1 LIFEYLIYTSN
12 GGIISVNKSCYME
25 LLIMNNVKNTELG
38 KNNQNYDY
46 NDFFR
51 MSQQYLRTSQLIIDK
66 INKLKK
72 FLRI

>member
-1 LIFEYLIYTSN
+1 
-12 GGIISVNKSCYME
+12 
-25 LLIMNNVKNTELG
+25 MNNVKNTELG